1 MADGKVIIDLEI
13 NDKDV
18 DKKIDTTDKKINKFA
33 KEVSQKDAKPNIDAD
48 TKKLEKSLD
57 KASKN
62 VDKFSAKAEEKANI
76 KGNATLDSS
85 KFKTEASKVINEIK
99 TVQKNSVIE
108 GKVKLDQSDFESKS
122 NKIITEAK
130 TLEKVVQIE
139 GEATLKDKFSNNFEK
154 IKNFVKKPIDIPE
167 PNTDEF
173 EQKLNEMESKVT
185 SFASNIAGALAIG
198 ATVKQG
204 VEIGVQSYTDLENA
218 LSRVRGALGETEAEA
233 KASGQV
239 IKDVYEAGVGESMDR
254 VADAVIKI
262 KRNLGNLDDGTLN
275 AITQQAIILEDTFEV
290 DMNETLRGAKGLMK
304 NFGLSA
310 QEAMD
315 YIITGTQEGLDW
327 TSELGDNI
335 SEYSGKFS
343 QASYSVEEYFQLLK
357 NGADGGAYNLDKVND
372 AINEVTTRLADGTIK
387 DAISQYSSKTK
398 ELFEAWQN
406 GDATQKDVINS
417 IVSDITNCK
426 NQQDALTMSAT
437 AFGTM
442 GEDANLTFANA
453 LSSVGTTFDDVSGAG
468 QKFVDDTTTPMQELE
483 SKIRTLKDQLAPV
496 GEILLNIANVGLD
509 HFHELAGAVLA
520 LSVAIIAYKVATKGA
535 AAAQALLNGI
545 MALNPIGIVIAAIAG
560 LVAGFIYLWN
570 TSEDFR
576 KFWTNIWNSVKK
588 ITGDVVNSVIDFFT
602 VTIPEAFNSFLE
614 FVGGLVESVK
624 QFFIDLWNGIV
635 EFFTQTIPSWIESV
649 IQFFQKIP
657 YYIGYMIGYV
667 IAQFVQWGADL
678 WNFATVTIP
687 DFIKEVIEWFASLPG
702 KIWEWLVNA
711 YENIVQWGGDIINK
725 GIEVVTDFVNGVVEW
740 FVTLPGRIWDAIV
753 GAVRK
758 IGDWGSDIVKKGLE
772 GAQNLVDTVIEKVEE
787 LPGMLADVGKWLVEG
802 LWDGIKGAKD
812 WLFDKVGGFCDGVV
826 DGFKDFFGINSPSR
840 VLRDLV
846 GKFLPQGIAVGFEDE
861 MPKSIKDMEASLK
874 VANLTVSR
882 SINDIGYGVGG
893 AMVMPHFSNGNTTN
907 TTTNN
912 QYIEINQPIET
923 SDEIARRLRLEQR
936 YSMVG

>member
-1 MADGKVIIDLEI
+1 MADGTLEFHTGV
-13 NDKDV
+13 NHSGFDKDV
-18 DKKIDTTDKKINKFA
+18 DKLKKKGEQATNDIDKGLQGNSKSLISLKNTAKIVGTYISVNLFKDALTQGVQFNAQIEQYKTSFETMTGSAEKATEIVEKLKDIGAKTPFELTGLADTTQLLMNYG
-33 KEVSQKDAKPNIDAD
+33 
-48 TKKLEKSLD
+48 
-57 KASKN
+57 
-62 VDKFSAKAEEKANI
+62 FSADGAIEKMMILGDISQGNTDKMNRIATAYGQMSSAVKVSLEDI
-76 KGNATLDSS
+76 KQMIEAGFNPLQEISETTGESMESLYDRISKGTISVDEITASMERSTSEGGKYFQSMEKQSETLNGKLSTLQDTVKS
-85 KFKTEASKVINEIK
+85 KLGEAFQIVNDKLKDVLP
-99 TVQKNSVIE
+99 SVIE
-108 GKVKLDQSDFESKS
+108 FIENIDIEAIANTVKEAMPYIVGFVSAFIGYKAMV
-122 NKIITEAK
+122 IATEAPTK
-130 TLEKVVQIE
+130 
-139 GEATLKDKFSNNFEK
+139 
-154 IKNFVKKPIDIPE
+154 
-167 PNTDEF
+167 
-173 EQKLNEMESKVT
+173 
-185 SFASNIAGALAIG
+185 ALA
-198 ATVKQG
+198 
-204 VEIGVQSYTDLENA
+204 
-218 LSRVRGALGETEAEA
+218 
-233 KASGQV
+233 
-239 IKDVYEAGVGESMDR
+239 
-254 VADAVIKI
+254 VA
-262 KRNLGNLDDGTLN
+262 
-275 AITQQAIILEDTFEV
+275 
-290 DMNETLRGAKGLMK
+290 
-304 NFGLSA
+304 
-310 QEAMD
+310 
-315 YIITGTQEGLDW
+315 
-327 TSELGDNI
+327 
-335 SEYSGKFS
+335 
-343 QASYSVEEYFQLLK
+343 
-357 NGADGGAYNLDKVND
+357 
-372 AINEVTTRLADGTIK
+372 
-387 DAISQYSSKTK
+387 
-398 ELFEAWQN
+398 
-406 GDATQKDVINS
+406 QK
-417 IVSDITNCK
+417 
-426 NQQDALTMSAT
+426 
-437 AFGTM
+437 
-442 GEDANLTFANA
+442 
-453 LSSVGTTFDDVSGAG
+453 
-468 QKFVDDTTTPMQELE
+468 
-483 SKIRTLKDQLAPV
+483 
-496 GEILLNIANVGLD
+496 LLNIAM
-509 HFHELAGAVLA
+509 
-520 LSVAIIAYKVATKGA
+520 S
-535 AAAQALLNGI
+535 
-545 MALNPIGIVIAAIAG
+545 MSPIGIIVALISG
-560 LVAGFIYLWN
+560 LIGVFIYLWN
-570 TSEDFR
+570 TSDGFR
-576 KFWTNIWNSVKK
+576 KFWTSVWDKVKK
-588 ITGDVVNSVIDFFT
+588 TTENIVDSIVTFFT
-602 VTIPEAFNSFLE
+602 ETIPEAFNSFLE

-667 IAQFVQWGADL
+667 IAQFVQWGIDL

-687 DFIKEVIEWFASLPG
+687 DFIGEIINWFASLPG

-758 IGDWGSDIVKKGLE
+758 IGDWGSDIVEKGLE